1 MSQDVV
7 IVKARRTPFGK
18 FGGALAGFSAVEL
31 GAHVIKALLADTP
44 TLDPA
49 SLDEVLMGIV
59 VNAGTGQIP
68 SRQAAAQAGLP
79 RAVKSLT
86 INKVCAS
93 GMKAVG
99 LAAQSIRAG
108 DTQMAIAGG
117 MESMSNTPYL
127 MPKARWGARMGD
139 APLVD
144 AMIHDGLWCAFH
156 NVHMGIH
163 GSTVAAEFDVSRA
176 DQDAWALRSH
186 QRAHQATLSG
196 RLARE
201 IAPLVIPRKK
211 GEPLVVAQDE
221 SIRPDT
227 TLEKLASLKPVFDAD
242 GTVTAG
248 NAPGIND
255 GAAALLVMARS
266 RAEAL
271 GLQPLARIVSYG
283 EVAEDYPYLA
293 TAPGHAIQVALQK
306 AGLSLAALDRIEINE
321 AFASVA
327 LISTRILGADPEKV
341 NVHGGAIAMGH
352 PIGAS
357 GARLIGTLVEE
368 LQQEGLRYGAAAIC
382 SGSAQGDA
390 IILENLCL

>member
-1 MSQDVV
+1 MATEVV
-7 IVKARRTPFGK
+7 IVKAKRSPFGK
-18 FGGALAGFSAVEL
+18 FGGGLAGLSAVEL
-31 GAHVIKALLADTP
+31 GAHVIKALLSDTP
-44 TLDPA
+44 EVNSDN
-49 SLDEVLMGIV
+49 LDEVLMGLV
-59 VNAGTGQIP
+59 VAAGVGQIP
-68 SRQAAAQAGLP
+68 SRQAAAKAGLGVQ
-79 RAVKSLT
+79 VKSLT

-108 DTQMAIAGG
+108 DSSIAIAGG

-139 APLVD
+139 AQLVD

-163 GSTVAAEFDVSRA
+163 GSTVAAEYHVSREA
-176 DQDAWALRSH
+176 QDEWALRSH
-186 QRAHQATLSG
+186 ERAHAATTSG
-196 RLARE
+196 RLAQE
-201 IAPLVIPRKK
+201 IAPVVIPQKK
-211 GEPLVVAQDE
+211 GEALQITQDE

-227 TLEKLASLKPVFDAD
+227 TLEKLAKLKPVFDAS

-255 GAAALLVMARS
+255 GASALLVMSQDKAQT
-266 RAEAL
+266 L
-271 GLQPLARIVSYG
+271 GLKPLARIVAYG

-293 TAPGHAIQVALQK
+293 TAPGHAIQVALKK
-306 AGLSLAALDRIEINE
+306 AGLELSQLDLIEINE

-327 LISTRILGADPEKV
+327 LISTQILGADSEKV
-341 NVHGGAIAMGH
+341 NVNGGAIAMGH

-357 GARLIGTLVEE
+357 GARLITTLAYE
-368 LQQEGLRYGAAAIC
+368 LMARGQRYGAAAIC

-390 IILENLCL
+390 IIIENLMV